1 MNNLLRRKLR
11 SMLTMLGVVIGTA
24 AIVVTISLGVGAQQA
39 QMEMLEAQTNLRVIN
54 VSPYWGGYGS
64 AENTTGNRITKI
76 NDSVISRIRHTPG
89 VAAVTPVVSLYANM
103 EFVLQTG
110 KLENSTYLIAVSPN
124 DFAKITGL
132 KNGRYFTGS
141 TDRMEFLMSEMS
153 MVEFRDPEKESEY
166 IDAWSYLYNGEEI
179 PLPDVNWLHDQF
191 TLQLRWE
198 DYSNTDENNPDPK
211 VYTKDYKAKFM
222 GTLDVGS
229 DDWTFMYGAVVNLN
243 WLKRLQRDNKA
254 LFKEMGIENSTLTE
268 YQNVYVLANTVED
281 VVDVVK
287 ELTEMGVMCS
297 SPLDYLNTYKE
308 QIQTVQGFLGFIGA
322 ISMLVAAL
330 SIANTMMMSI
340 YERTREIGVMK
351 VLGCKLGNIRMMF
364 LTEAA
369 YIGVFGG
376 LMGLGLSYA
385 LSYALNNVLW
395 LQEMVGSIMSSTA
408 LFTDGG
414 TTSVI
419 PSSLALGTWSGVIA
433 VSVLSGIYPAQR
445 AMGLSSLAAIRNSD

>member
-1 MNNLLRRKLR
+1 M
-11 SMLTMLGVVIGTA
+11 
-24 AIVVTISLGVGAQQA
+24 
-39 QMEMLEAQTNLRVIN
+39 
-54 VSPYWGGYGS
+54 
-64 AENTTGNRITKI
+64 
-76 NDSVISRIRHTPG
+76 
-89 VAAVTPVVSLYANM
+89 
-103 EFVLQTG
+103 
-110 KLENSTYLIAVSPN
+110 
-124 DFAKITGL
+124 
-132 KNGRYFTGS
+132 
-141 TDRMEFLMSEMS
+141 
-153 MVEFRDPEKESEY
+153 
-166 IDAWSYLYNGEEI
+166 
-179 PLPDVNWLHDQF
+179 
-191 TLQLRWE
+191 
-198 DYSNTDENNPDPK
+198 
-211 VYTKDYKAKFM
+211 
-222 GTLDVGS
+222 
-229 DDWTFMYGAVVNLN
+229 
-243 WLKRLQRDNKA
+243 
-254 LFKEMGIENSTLTE
+254 
-268 YQNVYVLANTVED
+268 
-281 VVDVVK
+281 DVVK